1 MADLSSLPDLLP
13 WPYLVCNR
21 AGLVLHANP
30 SADRALGRRVRAG
43 MDVNLL
49 FLELDNGRPISSLL
63 YNAARWS
70 AWSGLLELRN
80 TEKETPIRA
89 VKVIMQPDPKQR
101 DQVWLLFAD
110 DALVNGLP
118 LLTPRSGMGLA
129 RTLIENSPD
138 FIIFRD
144 LQGRILH
151 TSRSLD
157 EFLGLPHRGFVDD
170 LGLRDILAPATA
182 EQFLQFDEEVVRTG
196 QRVRHSI
203 LRFETLD
210 GRSRLVRVA
219 HERIKGGAGLPAG
232 LLTFAANITESVD
245 EHNRLRVALEKAEEV
260 AAAKWQFMANVTHEI
275 RNPINAIQGLCETA
289 LEGPGAEPAEVLA
302 KIQRCAT
309 ELEDMVR
316 DVLDFSR
323 LDRGNITV
331 EHIPFNPIRALEEV
345 VAQFQHQARRKGVEL
360 AALARADCPHSVLG
374 DPVKFRRVLANL
386 IGNAVKF
393 TAQGH
398 VHAELHFERRQE
410 RLLAHCAIQDS
421 GIGIPADRLETI
433 FEPFTQA
440 DASTTRRFGGTGLGL
455 NIVRSLVL
463 AMDGFIKVKSEPG
476 KGSCFTAAMMVDP
489 NPAYEAP
496 TPPALRDERILLVGG
511 DATIRHWLKRSLQ
524 AWGATCAETETGEE
538 AEAAWLEAEEADR
551 PFARVVIDLP
561 EDINP
566 RLPAIPPERTLL
578 LTAPELELSRQTQ
591 LLKPVTLTGL
601 WARFAGEPLRTPEA
615 ADADAPPRPPRRPLR
630 ILLAEDNEVNREVAV
645 ARLRRAG
652 HHVSA
657 TVDGAAALELWRTKD
672 FDAVLLDIQMPIMDG
687 IATATAIR
695 AEERALGR
703 RPTRL
708 LALTAMTLETDR
720 ARCEAAGFDAYLA
733 KPVRGAELLEKLDVC
748 VAQEAPPPLLGN
760 EFLSALEVSEADE
773 AEDLRC
779 AARSY
784 LRHAE
789 GMMAQ
794 LGAALAQRDAVALE
808 RHAHGTK
815 GMLALMGCVALAKL
829 AGTIERQPD
838 GPEVGPQVNE
848 LIDGLRKLR
857 ESLVSRADLTPHGQ
871 AEDQA

>member
-1 MADLSSLPDLLP
+1 
-13 WPYLVCNR
+13 
-21 AGLVLHANP
+21 
-30 SADRALGRRVRAG
+30 
-43 MDVNLL
+43 
-49 FLELDNGRPISSLL
+49 
-63 YNAARWS
+63 
-70 AWSGLLELRN
+70 
-80 TEKETPIRA
+80 
-89 VKVIMQPDPKQR
+89 
-101 DQVWLLFAD
+101 
-110 DALVNGLP
+110 
-118 LLTPRSGMGLA
+118 MGLA

-219 HERIKGGAGLPAG
+219 HERVKGGAGLPAG

-289 LEGPGAEPAEVLA
+289 LEGPGTDPAEVLA

-331 EHIPFNPIRALEEV
+331 EHIPFNPVRALEEV
-345 VAQFQHQARRKGVEL
+345 VAQFQHQASRKGVEL

-410 RLLAHCAIQDS
+410 RLLAHCAVQDS
-421 GIGIPADRLETI
+421 GIGIPADRLESI

-476 KGSCFTAAMMVDP
+476 KGSCFTAAMMVDH
-489 NPAYEAP
+489 NPAHEAP
-496 TPPALRDERILLVGG
+496 TPPDLRDERILLVGG
-511 DATIRHWLKRSLQ
+511 DAAIRHWLKRSLQ
-524 AWGATCAETETGEE
+524 AWGATCAEAETGEE
-538 AEAAWLEAEEADR
+538 AEAAWLEAEETDR
-551 PFARVVIDLP
+551 PFARAVIDLP

-566 RLPAIPPERTLL
+566 RLPAIPTERTLL

-601 WARFAGEPLRTPEA
+601 WARFAGEPPRAPEA

-672 FDAVLLDIQMPIMDG
+672 FDAVLLDIQMPVMDG

-733 KPVRGAELLEKLDVC
+733 KPVRGAELLEKLEVC
-748 VAQEAPPPLLGN
+748 VAQEAPPPILGN

-789 GMMAQ
+789 GMIAQ
-794 LGAALAQRDAVALE
+794 LGTALARRDAVALE

-838 GPEVGPQVNE
+838 GPEIGPQVNE

>member
-1 MADLSSLPDLLP
+1 MADLSTLPDLLP
-13 WPYLVCNR
+13 WPYMVCNR
-21 AGLVLHANP
+21 AGLVLYANP

-49 FLELDNGRPISSLL
+49 FHELDNGRPISSLIHH
-63 YNAARWS
+63 AARWS
-70 AWSGLLELRN
+70 AWSGLLELRSV
-80 TEKETPIRA
+80 EKEVPIRA
-89 VKVIMQPDPKQR
+89 AKVIMQPDPKHP

-157 EFLGLPHRGFVDD
+157 EFLGLPHRGFVAD

-210 GRSRLVRVA
+210 GRSRLVRVV
-219 HERIKGGAGLPAG
+219 HERVKGGAGLPAG
-232 LLTFAANITESVD
+232 LLTFAVNITESVD

-289 LEGPGAEPAEVLA
+289 LEAPGGDPAEVFA

-331 EHIPFNPIRALEEV
+331 EHIPFNPVRALEEV
-345 VAQFQHQARRKGVEL
+345 VAQFQQQARRKGIEL

-398 VHAELHFERRQE
+398 VRAELHFERRQE
-410 RLLAHCAIQDS
+410 RLLAHCAVQDS
-421 GIGIPADRLETI
+421 GIGIPADRLESI

-463 AMDGFIKVKSEPG
+463 AMDGFIKVRSEPG
-476 KGSCFTAAMMVDP
+476 QGSCFTAAMMVDR
-489 NPAYEAP
+489 NPANEEP
-496 TPPALRDERILLVGG
+496 TPPDLAGERILLVGG
-511 DATIRHWLKRSLQ
+511 AAEIRHWLKRTLQ
-524 AWGATCAETETGEE
+524 AWGGACAEAEAGEQ
-538 AEAAWLEAEEADR
+538 AEAAWLEAEEAGR
-551 PFARVVIDLP
+551 PFARAVIDLP

-578 LTAPELELSRQTQ
+578 LTAPGIELSRPSQ
-591 LLKPVTLTGL
+591 LLKPLTLMGL
-601 WARFAGEPLRTPEA
+601 WARFAGEPPRT
-615 ADADAPPRPPRRPLR
+615 ADVAEGESPPRPPRRPLR

-672 FDAVLLDIQMPIMDG
+672 FDAVLLDIQMPVMDG
-687 IATATAIR
+687 IAAATAIR

-748 VAQEAPPPLLGN
+748 VAQETPAPILGN

-789 GMMAQ
+789 GMIDQ
-794 LGAALAQRDAVALE
+794 LGSALARGDAVALG

-815 GMLALMGCVALAKL
+815 GMLALMGCVVLAKL
-829 AGTIERQPD
+829 AGAIERQPD
-838 GPEVGPQVNE
+838 GPEVAPQVNE

>member
-1 MADLSSLPDLLP
+1 
-13 WPYLVCNR
+13 
-21 AGLVLHANP
+21 
-30 SADRALGRRVRAG
+30 
-43 MDVNLL
+43 
-49 FLELDNGRPISSLL
+49 
-63 YNAARWS
+63 
-70 AWSGLLELRN
+70 
-80 TEKETPIRA
+80 
-89 VKVIMQPDPKQR
+89 
-101 DQVWLLFAD
+101 
-110 DALVNGLP
+110 
-118 LLTPRSGMGLA
+118 
-129 RTLIENSPD
+129 
-138 FIIFRD
+138 
-144 LQGRILH
+144 
-151 TSRSLD
+151 
-157 EFLGLPHRGFVDD
+157 
-170 LGLRDILAPATA
+170 
-182 EQFLQFDEEVVRTG
+182 
-196 QRVRHSI
+196 
-203 LRFETLD
+203 D
-210 GRSRLVRVA
+210 GRSRLVRVT

-245 EHNRLRVALEKAEEV
+245 EHNRLRIALEKAEEV

-331 EHIPFNPIRALEEV
+331 EHIPFNPVRALEEV

-410 RLLAHCAIQDS
+410 RLLAHCAVQDS
-421 GIGIPADRLETI
+421 GIGIPADRLESI

-463 AMDGFIKVKSEPG
+463 AMDGFVKVRSEPG
-476 KGSCFTAAMMVDP
+476 KGSCFTAAMMVDH
-489 NPAYEAP
+489 NPAHE
-496 TPPALRDERILLVGG
+496 PPSPPDLREERILLVGG
-511 DATIRHWLKRSLQ
+511 DPAIRHWLKRTLQ
-524 AWGATCAETETGEE
+524 AWGARCEEAETGEE
-538 AEAAWLEAEEADR
+538 AETAWMEAEDSER
-551 PFARVVIDLP
+551 PYARAVIDLP

-566 RLPAIPPERTLL
+566 RLPAIPAERTLL
-578 LTAPELELSRQTQ
+578 LTAPGLELSRQTQ
-591 LLKPVTLTGL
+591 LPKPITLSGL
-601 WARFAGEPLRTPEA
+601 WARFAGEPPRGAEA
-615 ADADAPPRPPRRPLR
+615 ADADAHPRPPRRPLR

-672 FDAVLLDIQMPIMDG
+672 FDAVLLDIQMPVMDG
-687 IATATAIR
+687 IATATAAW
-695 AEERALGR
+695 AEERALFR
-703 RPTRL
+703 RPTLL

-733 KPVRGAELLEKLDVC
+733 KPVRGAELLEKLDIC
-748 VAQEAPPPLLGN
+748 VAREVPAPVLGN

-789 GMMAQ
+789 GMIDQ
-794 LGAALAQRDAVALE
+794 LGSALARRDAVALE

-838 GPEVGPQVNE
+838 GPEVGPQVDA

-857 ESLVSRADLTPHGQ
+857 ESLISRADLMPHGQ

>member
-1 MADLSSLPDLLP
+1 MADLSTLPDLLP
-13 WPYLVCNR
+13 WPYMVCNR
-21 AGLVLHANP
+21 AGLVLYANP

-80 TEKETPIRA
+80 TEKEIPIRA
-89 VKVIMQPDPKQR
+89 IKVIMQPDPKHH

-219 HERIKGGAGLPAG
+219 HERVKGGAGLPAG

-289 LEGPGAEPAEVLA
+289 LEGPGADPAEVLA

-331 EHIPFNPIRALEEV
+331 EHIPFNPVRALEEV

-410 RLLAHCAIQDS
+410 RLLAHCAVQDS
-421 GIGIPADRLETI
+421 GIGIPADRLESI

-476 KGSCFTAAMMVDP
+476 KGSCFTAAMMVDH
-489 NPAYEAP
+489 NPAHEAP
-496 TPPALRDERILLVGG
+496 TPPDLRAERILLVGG
-511 DATIRHWLKRSLQ
+511 DAAIRHWLKRSLQ
-524 AWGATCAETETGEE
+524 AWGATCAEAETGEE

-551 PFARVVIDLP
+551 PFARAVIDLP

-566 RLPAIPPERTLL
+566 RLPAIPAERTLL

-601 WARFAGEPLRTPEA
+601 WARFAGEPPRAPEA
-615 ADADAPPRPPRRPLR
+615 ADTEAQARPPRRPLR

-672 FDAVLLDIQMPIMDG
+672 FDAVLLDIQMPVMDG

-748 VAQEAPPPLLGN
+748 VAQEAPPPVLGN

-784 LRHAE
+784 LRHAD
-789 GMMAQ
+789 GMIDQ
-794 LGAALAQRDAVALE
+794 LGTALARRDAVALE

>member
-1 MADLSSLPDLLP
+1 MADLSTLPDLLP
-13 WPYLVCNR
+13 WPYMVCNR
-21 AGLVLHANP
+21 AGLVLYANP
-30 SADRALGRRVRAG
+30 SVDRALGRRVRAG

-80 TEKETPIRA
+80 AEKETPIRA
-89 VKVIMQPDPKQR
+89 IRVIMQPDPKHR

-182 EQFLQFDEEVVRTG
+182 EQFLQFDEEVIRTG

-232 LLTFAANITESVD
+232 LLTFAVNITESVD

-260 AAAKWQFMANVTHEI
+260 AAAKWRFMANVTHEI

-289 LEGPGAEPAEVLA
+289 LESPGTGHAEALA

-331 EHIPFNPIRALEEV
+331 EHIPFNPVRALEEV

-421 GIGIPADRLETI
+421 GIGIAADRLESI

-476 KGSCFTAAMMVDP
+476 QGSCFTAAMTVDH
-489 NPAYEAP
+489 NPAHADPAP
-496 TPPALRDERILLVGG
+496 PDLGGERILLVGG
-511 DATIRHWLKRSLQ
+511 DASIRHWLKRTLRS
-524 AWGATCAETETGEE
+524 WGATCAETETGEE
-538 AEAAWLEAEEADR
+538 AEAVWMEAEEAGR
-551 PFARVVIDLP
+551 PFARAVIDLP

-578 LTAPELELSRQTQ
+578 LTAPEIELSRQVQ

-601 WARFAGEPLRTPEA
+601 WARFAGEPPRTPDEA
-615 ADADAPPRPPRRPLR
+615 EGEANPRPPRRPLR

-652 HHVSA
+652 HQVSA

-672 FDAVLLDIQMPIMDG
+672 FDAVLLDIQMPVMDG

-695 AEERALGR
+695 TEERALGR

-748 VAQEAPPPLLGN
+748 VAQAAPTPILGN

-789 GMMAQ
+789 GMIDQ
-794 LGAALAQRDAVALE
+794 LGSALARRDAAALE

-838 GPEVGPQVNE
+838 GPEVTPQVND